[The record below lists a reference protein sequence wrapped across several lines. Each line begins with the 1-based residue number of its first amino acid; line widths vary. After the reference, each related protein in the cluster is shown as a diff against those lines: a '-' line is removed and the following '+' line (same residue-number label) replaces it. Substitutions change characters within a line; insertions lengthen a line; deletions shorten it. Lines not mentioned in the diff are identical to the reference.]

1 MKKLFCLAMVVLVLV
16 SLCSCGQGKS
26 NDMGYYI
33 YDVAREESL
42 DADFLDSSRYGDSLY
57 ILGKQKSGCV
67 LISLS
72 LKDKSVAKTVDLS
85 KDYEHLAAVEGYL
98 WISEKSSV
106 DKLDLNGAVL
116 DSVSAS
122 GNVVDLACDGDGR
135 LYAATKKETA
145 VFSAAGEIL
154 STLPNAE
161 GYETGNLVALG
172 GGGVA
177 SYASRL
183 RAEVP
188 EVNRLEGDKT
198 EPLPGA
204 YNPGQAT
211 YEGDDKYDYYYAKYT
226 PLGNTV
232 EAGVQICGYDLATL
246 AETPLFDTAGL
257 PFQGEI
263 MAVYAQGGSYF
274 MAVGG
279 YDGKTTLLKF
289 DKTEHTKK
297 ILTVGR
303 MESNLSVTRTIADFN
318 AATREYYAVSKN
330 YFGQD
335 DLAET
340 HLNLDIAAGEQPDV
354 MSVML
359 TTYDIYA
366 DKGLLVN
373 MYPLLDKDPDI
384 SREDILPSVLRSLEW
399 SGGQLYQMCPYFAL
413 STCCEHE
420 SVVGDVDSWN
430 LEDLYAICQQY
441 PEMTLYMNQWGSRLI
456 NFLIGDLFS
465 YFADIPNNQ
474 YRFNSPEFIEF
485 LEFLKEMSDRA
496 REFQP
501 EMNDY
506 TEGRVLLTPLNF
518 STMDDYKAFVQSESF
533 NEIRVTGFPSQT
545 GTGCHITAPVRIA
558 IFAGTG
564 NEEAAWQFIKAA
576 LSNERQMSVT
586 DFLPV
591 TVSAMESVM
600 EQARVSSPA
609 TTVTK
614 YVDPEGAAAGTN
626 LETRTYSVPEMVGLT
641 DDQVELFYDILE
653 RSDSVYQDAIESPY
667 ITIIADE
674 CDALFA
680 GDKSAAE
687 TAALIQS
694 KLEIYFAERQ

>member
-1 MKKLFCLAMVVLVLV
+1 MKKLFCLAMAVLVLV
-16 SLCSCGQGKS
+16 SLCSCGQGKGE
-26 NDMGYYI
+26 DMGYYI
-33 YDVAREESL
+33 YDVALEESL
-42 DADFLDSSRYGDSLY
+42 DADFLDSSRYGGNLY
-57 ILGKQKSGCV
+57 ILGEQESGCV

-72 LKDKSVAKTVDLS
+72 LKDESAAKTVELS
-85 KDYEHLAAVEGYL
+85 KDYEHLAAAEGCL
-98 WISEKSSV
+98 WISEKSGV
-106 DKLDLNGAVL
+106 EKLDLNGAVL

-122 GNVVDLACDGDGR
+122 GNVVDLACDGEGR
-135 LYAATKKETA
+135 LYAATKKDTM
-145 VFSAAGEIL
+145 VFSAAGEALGTL
-154 STLPNAE
+154 SNAE
-161 GYETGNLVALG
+161 GYETGNLAALG

-183 RAEVP
+183 RTEVP
-188 EVNRLEGDKT
+188 EVNRLDGEKP
-198 EPLPGA
+198 EPLQGA
-204 YNPGQAT
+204 YNPGPAT
-211 YEGDDKYDYYYAKYT
+211 YDGDDKYDYYYAKYT

-232 EAGVQICGYDLATL
+232 EAGVQICGYDLEML
-246 AETPLFDTAGL
+246 SETPIFDTAGL
-257 PFQGEI
+257 DYQGEI
-263 MAVYAQGGSYF
+263 QAVYSHGGSYF
-274 MAVGG
+274 VVIGG
-279 YDGKTTLLKF
+279 YDGGTSLLKF
-289 DKTEHTKK
+289 YKTDQTKK

-303 MESNLSVTRTIADFN
+303 MESNLSVTQTIVDFN
-318 AATREYYAVSKN
+318 AANREYYAVSKN
-330 YFGQD
+330 YYSD
-335 DLAET
+335 MAET
-340 HLNLDIAAGEQPDV
+340 QLNLDISAGEQPDV

-366 DKGLLVN
+366 DKGLLVD
-373 MYPLLDKDPDI
+373 MYPLLDKDEDI

-420 SVVGDVDSWN
+420 SVVGDVDSWG

-441 PEMTLYMNQWGSRLI
+441 PEMTLYMDQWGSRLI
-456 NFLIGDLFS
+456 NFLMGDLFS

-496 REFQP
+496 RAYQP
-501 EMNDY
+501 GTNDY
-506 TEGRVLLTPLNF
+506 ADGRTLLSPQNF
-518 STMDDYKAFVQSESF
+518 MTMDDFKMFVQSESF
-533 NEIRVTGFPSQT
+533 VEMRVTGFPSQT
-545 GTGCHITAPVRIA
+545 GTGCHITAPVRFA
-558 IFAGTG
+558 IFSGTG

-576 LSNERQMSVT
+576 LSPERQMSAAGA
-586 DFLPV
+586 LPV
-591 TVSAMESVM
+591 TVSAMEAVM
-600 EQARVSSPA
+600 EQAQVSSPA
-609 TTVTK
+609 TTVTE
-614 YVDPEGAAAGTN
+614 YVDPEGAANGTN

-641 DDQVELFYDILE
+641 GDQVELFYSILE